1 MKIYVVDDDNS
12 IRSSLKEVLQD
23 EDFEVEDFAT
33 GKNMLKALS
42 RERPA
47 LILLDVWM
55 GKEDGLDI
63 LGKVKE
69 EYPALP
75 VVMISGHGTIEQA
88 VLATKRGAV
97 DFIEKPLSLD
107 HVLQRI
113 NEILKIEPSAK
124 DQKKKQEIKLE
135 FDEIIGESA
144 QIQAVKRSIAQ
155 AAGTNA
161 RVFIYGENGTGKEL
175 VARAIYQNSRRVGFP
190 FIEVNCAA
198 IPEELIESELF
209 GHEKGAFTGAQDRR
223 IGKFELAHQGT
234 LFLDEICD
242 MSLAT
247 QARVLRALQEQRFN
261 RVGGSENIEVDVRII
276 AATNIDPEK
285 AIAQGRFREDLYYRL
300 NVIPIHLPTLK
311 ERSSDV
317 PLLLDHFLRQAA
329 KENGIPIKRFSQ
341 GAMEM
346 LQMYA
351 WPGNVRELKNVVE
364 RLSIMS
370 QEEEITVDTVT
381 EHLRPPG
388 RSQEP
393 GPLGDLKRAR
403 DEFERSY
410 IIQALKQ
417 HDKNIT
423 RAARF
428 LGMDR
433 TNLHRKLK
441 SLEIDPDQL

>member
-1 MKIYVVDDDNS
+1 MKIYIVDDDAS
-12 IRSSLKEVLQD
+12 IRASLKEVLQD
-23 EDFEVEDFAT
+23 EDFEVEDFAN
-33 GKNMLKALS
+33 GKGMLKALT

-63 LGKVKE
+63 LTRVKE

-88 VLATKRGAV
+88 VQATKKGAV

-113 NEILKIEPSAK
+113 NEILQIAPGI
-124 DQKKKQEIKLE
+124 QRKKPEIKLE
-135 FDEIIGESA
+135 FDEIIGESP
-144 QIQAVKRSIAQ
+144 QIQVVKRAVAQ

-175 VARAIYQNSRRVGFP
+175 VARAIYQNSRRVGAP
-190 FIEVNCAA
+190 FVEVNCAA
-198 IPEELIESELF
+198 IPGELIESELF
-209 GHEKGAFTGAQDRR
+209 GHEKGAFTGATDRR
-223 IGKFELAHQGT
+223 IGRFELAHQGT

-247 QARVLRALQEQRFN
+247 QARVLRALQEQRFT
-261 RVGGSENIEVDVRII
+261 RVGGADNIEVDVRII
-276 AATNIDPEK
+276 AATNIEPEK

-300 NVIPIHLPTLK
+300 NVIPIQLPSLR
-311 ERSSDV
+311 ERKTDI
-317 PLLLDHFLRQAA
+317 PLLLDHFLREAA
-329 KENGIPIKRFSQ
+329 VENQIPIKRFST
-341 GAMEM
+341 GAMEL
-346 LQMYA
+346 LQMYP

-370 QEEEITVDTVT
+370 QDEEITIDTVN
-381 EHLRPPG
+381 EHLRPTG
-388 RSQEP
+388 KAGQEP
-393 GPLGDLKRAR
+393 TALGDLKKAR
-403 DEFERSY
+403 DDFERSY

-417 HDKNIT
+417 SDRNIT
-423 RAARF
+423 RAAKF

-441 SLEIDPDQL
+441 ALGIDPDAIQ

>member
-1 MKIYVVDDDNS
+1 MKIYIVDDDSS

-23 EDFEVEDFAT
+23 EDFEVEDFAN
-33 GKNMLKALS
+33 GKNMLKALM

-63 LGKVKE
+63 LTRVKE

-88 VLATKRGAV
+88 VQATKKGAV

-113 NEILKIEPSAK
+113 NEILKIDSAAR
-124 DQKKKQEIKLE
+124 DQKRKQEIRLE
-135 FDEIIGESA
+135 FDEIIGESP
-144 QIQAVKRSIAQ
+144 QIRAVKRAIAQ

-175 VARAIYQNSRRVGFP
+175 VARAIFQNSRRVGFP

-209 GHEKGAFTGAQDRR
+209 GHEKGAFTGAADRR
-223 IGKFELAHQGT
+223 IGRFEMAHQGT

-247 QARVLRALQEQRFN
+247 QARVLRALQEQRFA

-276 AATNIDPEK
+276 AATNIDPVK

-300 NVIPIHLPTLK
+300 NVIPIQLPALR
-311 ERSSDV
+311 ERTGDI
-317 PLLLDHFLRQAA
+317 PLLLDYFLRAA
-329 KENGIPIKRFSQ
+329 AQENQIPIKRFSQ

-370 QEEEITVDTVT
+370 QDDEITVDTAA
-381 EHLRPPG
+381 EHLRSPG
-388 RSQEP
+388 KAQDASP
-393 GPLGDLKRAR
+393 IGDLKRAR
-403 DEFERSY
+403 DEFEKNY

-417 HDKNIT
+417 HEKNIT
-423 RAARF
+423 RAAKF

-441 SLEIDPDQL
+441 SLGIDPEAI